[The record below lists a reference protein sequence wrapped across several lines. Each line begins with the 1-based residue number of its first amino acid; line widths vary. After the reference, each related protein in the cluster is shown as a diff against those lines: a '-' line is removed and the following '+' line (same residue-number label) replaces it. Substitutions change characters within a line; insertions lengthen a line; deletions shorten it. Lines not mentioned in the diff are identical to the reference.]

1 MLYPLSY
8 GRMLIFISGWLP
20 KQPFKPTSGV
30 LELGAETEGFEP
42 SVPVRELHLSR
53 VVH

>member
-20 KQPFKPTSGV
+20 KQPCKPTSAKPG
-30 LELGAETEGFEP
+30 LGSQTMQSGDGGI
-42 SVPVRELHLSR
+42 
-53 VVH
+53 